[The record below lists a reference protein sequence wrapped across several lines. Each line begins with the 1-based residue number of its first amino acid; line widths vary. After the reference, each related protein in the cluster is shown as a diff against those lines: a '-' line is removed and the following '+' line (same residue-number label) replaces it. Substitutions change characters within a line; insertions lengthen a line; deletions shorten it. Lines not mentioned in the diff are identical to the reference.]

1 MKKLLKQNI
10 ILITL
15 NSFIVNKSKKNNKTT
30 QTLKYVIADWLC
42 AIIAW
47 SLFFFY
53 RKITEDAQFLNNIK
67 MVFDDSNFI
76 IGIISVPIFWL
87 TLYTISGYYNNV
99 FCKSR
104 LKELG
109 QTFFVTLI
117 GVLILFFATILNDLI
132 TSYKSYYI
140 SFIMLFGLQFTLT
153 YMCRLIITTRTAR
166 KIHRKEIGF
175 NTLIVGSNGNA
186 CAIYNE
192 IENQVY
198 SSGNIIVGFVNVF
211 DIKEY
216 KVEKYIPHLG
226 YYKDA
231 AKIIKEHEIEEV
243 IIAIERSEI
252 ETIDKILVMLGELD
266 VVVKI
271 IPIMQDILFGTVKQE
286 AIWHAPLI
294 RVTPELM
301 PVWQQVAK
309 RVFDVV
315 ASLMV
320 IIIFSPL
327 YIFTAIM
334 VKCSSPGPIFYRQER
349 IGKHGKPFN
358 MLKFRSMYI
367 DAEKMGP
374 QLSKDNDPRI
384 TPWGRFMRK
393 TRLDEIPQFF
403 TVLGG
408 KMSIVGYRPERQFYI
423 DQIVQRAPHYLMLLK
438 IKPGITSWG
447 EVKFGYASN
456 VDEMVERLKYDILY
470 IENMNL
476 ALDIKIL
483 IYTVLIVVQGRG
495 K

>member
-1 MKKLLKQNI
+1 MNKNTNKKKQTI
-10 ILITL
+10 
-15 NSFIVNKSKKNNKTT
+15 
-30 QTLKYVIADWLC
+30 KYVLTDWFC
-42 AIIAW
+42 ALIAW
-47 SLFFFY
+47 TLFFFF
-53 RKITEDAQFLNNIK
+53 RKYNETPNFFEQYQLVFQDA
-67 MVFDDSNFI
+67 NFI
-76 IGIISVPIFWL
+76 IGIIGVPIFWL
-87 TLYTISGYYNNV
+87 VLYTISGYYSNV

-104 LKELG
+104 LKELV
-109 QTFFVTLI
+109 QTFVVTLV
-117 GVLILFFATILNDLI
+117 GVVILFFITIIDDVIL
-132 TSYKSYYI
+132 SYKSYYI
-140 SFIMLFGLQFTLT
+140 SFSVLFGLQFILT
-153 YMCRLIITTRTAR
+153 YFCRLIITTRIAR

-175 NTLIVGSNGNA
+175 NTLIVGSHDNA
-186 CAIYNE
+186 CNIYNE

-198 SSGNIIVGFVNVF
+198 SSGNIIVGFVNAF
-211 DIKEY
+211 DWDEY
-216 KVEKYIPHLG
+216 KLEKYVPHLG
-226 YYKDA
+226 YYKDVA
-231 AKIIKEHEIEEV
+231 QVIKDHDIEEV

-252 ETIDKILVMLGELD
+252 DTIDKILTLLESLD

-271 IPIMQDILFGTVKQE
+271 IPIMQDIIFGTVKQE

-294 RVTPELM
+294 RITPELM
-301 PVWQQVAK
+301 PVWQQVTK
-309 RVFDVV
+309 RIFDIV

-334 VKCSSPGPIFYRQER
+334 VKLSSPGPIFYRQER
-349 IGKHGKPFN
+349 IGKHGEPFN

-367 DAEKMGP
+367 DAESMGP

-423 DQIVQRAPHYLMLLK
+423 DQIVQKAPHYIMLLK

>member
-1 MKKLLKQNI
+1 M
-10 ILITL
+10 T
-15 NSFIVNKSKKNNKTT
+15 KKNNKTR
-30 QTLKYVIADWLC
+30 QTIKYVLTDWLC
-42 AIIAW
+42 ALIAW
-47 SLFFFY
+47 TLFFFY
-53 RKITEDAQFLNNIK
+53 RKNNEDPNF
-67 MVFDDSNFI
+67 FDHCQLVLQDVNFI
-76 IGIISVPIFWL
+76 IGIIGVPIFWL
-87 TLYTISGYYNNV
+87 VLYTISGYYNNV
-99 FCKSR
+99 FGKSR

-109 QTFFVTLI
+109 QTFFVVLV
-117 GVLILFFATILNDLI
+117 GVVILFFVTIIDDAI
-132 TSYKSYYI
+132 SSYKSYYL
-140 SFIMLFGLQFTLT
+140 SFLVLFGLQFILT
-153 YMCRLIITTRTAR
+153 YFSRLAITTRTTK

-175 NTLIVGSNGNA
+175 NTLIVGSHDNA
-186 CAIYNE
+186 CAIYKD

-211 DIKEY
+211 DWDEY
-216 KVEKYIPHLG
+216 KLAKYIPHLG
-226 YYKDA
+226 FYKDVA
-231 AKIIKEHEIEEV
+231 QVIKDNDIEEV

-252 ETIDKILVMLGELD
+252 ETIDKILVLLESLD

-301 PVWQQVAK
+301 PVWQRIAK
-309 RVFDVV
+309 RIFDIV

-334 VKCSSPGPIFYRQER
+334 VKLSSPGPIFYKQER
-349 IGKHGKPFN
+349 IGKHGEPFN
-358 MLKFRSMYI
+358 MLKFRSMYV
-367 DAEKMGP
+367 DSESAGP

-423 DQIVQRAPHYLMLLK
+423 DQIVQRVPHYLMLLK

>member
-1 MKKLLKQNI
+1 M
-10 ILITL
+10 T
-15 NSFIVNKSKKNNKTT
+15 KKNNKKK
-30 QTLKYVIADWLC
+30 QTFKYVFLDWLC
-42 AIIAW
+42 ALIAW
-47 SLFFFY
+47 TLFFLF
-53 RKITEDAQFLNNIK
+53 RKYNEDPYFLEHYQLI
-67 MVFDDSNFI
+67 FHDINFI
-76 IGIISVPIFWL
+76 IGITCVPIFWL
-87 TLYTISGYYNNV
+87 LLYTISGYYNNV
-99 FCKSR
+99 FSKSR

-109 QTFFVTLI
+109 QTFFVVLL
-117 GVLILFFATILNDLI
+117 GVVILFFVTIIDDVI
-132 TSYKSYYI
+132 YSYKSYYV
-140 SFIMLFGLQFTLT
+140 SFVMLFGLQFTLT
-153 YMCRLIITTRTAR
+153 YIVRLIITTRTAR

-186 CAIYNE
+186 CAIYE
-192 IENQVY
+192 EMENQMY

-211 DIKEY
+211 DKKEY

-226 YYKDA
+226 FYKDA
-231 AKIIKEHEIEEV
+231 AKIIKEYDIEEV

-252 ETIDKILVMLGELD
+252 ETIDKILVILESLD

-301 PVWQQVAK
+301 PVWQQVTK
-309 RVFDVV
+309 RIFDIV

-334 VKCSSPGPIFYRQER
+334 VKLSSPGPIFYKQER
-349 IGKHGKPFN
+349 IGKHGEPFN
-358 MLKFRSMYI
+358 MLKFRSMYV
-367 DAEKMGP
+367 DAESMGP

-423 DQIVQRAPHYLMLLK
+423 DQIVQRAPHYIMLLK

-456 VDEMVERLKYDILY
+456 VDEMIERLRYDILY

>member
-1 MKKLLKQNI
+1 M
-10 ILITL
+10 T
-15 NSFIVNKSKKNNKTT
+15 KKNNKKK
-30 QTLKYVIADWLC
+30 QTLKYVVADWLC
-42 AIIAW
+42 AMVAW

-53 RKITEDAQFLNNIK
+53 RKMTENQ
-67 MVFDDSNFI
+67 NFI
-76 IGIISVPIFWL
+76 EDFRIIWEDNNFIVGIIAVPIFWL
-87 TLYTISGYYNNV
+87 VLYTISGYYNNV
-99 FCKSR
+99 FSKSR

-117 GVLILFFATILNDLI
+117 GVVILFFATILNDVI

-140 SFIMLFGLQFTLT
+140 SFLMLFGLQFTLT
-153 YMCRLIITTRTAR
+153 YMFRLIITTRTAR

-186 CAIYNE
+186 CAIYE
-192 IENQVY
+192 EMENQMY

-211 DIKEY
+211 DKKEY

-226 YYKDA
+226 FYENA
-231 AKIIKEHEIEEV
+231 AQVIKEYDIEEV

-252 ETIDKILVMLGELD
+252 ETIDKILVILESLD

-271 IPIMQDILFGTVKQE
+271 IPIMQDIIFGTVKQE

-309 RVFDVV
+309 RVFDIV

-320 IIIFSPL
+320 IVIFSPL

-349 IGKHGKPFN
+349 IGKHGEPFN
-358 MLKFRSMYI
+358 MLKFRSMYV

-423 DQIVQRAPHYLMLLK
+423 DQIVQRAPHYIMLLK

>member
-1 MKKLLKQNI
+1 M
-10 ILITL
+10 T
-15 NSFIVNKSKKNNKTT
+15 KKNNKKL
-30 QTLKYVIADWLC
+30 QTFKYVLCDWFC
-42 AIIAW
+42 ALIAW
-47 SLFFFY
+47 ILFFFF
-53 RKITEDAQFLNNIK
+53 RKYNEDPYFLDHYQL
-67 MVFDDSNFI
+67 VFYDPNFI
-76 IGIISVPIFWL
+76 KGIVLVPVFWL
-87 TLYTISGYYNNV
+87 MLHTISGYYNNV
-99 FCKSR
+99 FSKSR

-109 QTFFVTLI
+109 QTFFVVLL
-117 GVLILFFATILNDLI
+117 GVVILFFATIIDDVI
-132 TSYKSYYI
+132 YSYKSYYV
-140 SFIMLFGLQFTLT
+140 SFSVLFGLQFTLT
-153 YMCRLIITTRTAR
+153 YFCRLIITTRTAR

-175 NTLIVGSNGNA
+175 NTLIVGSHDNA
-186 CAIYNE
+186 CDIYKE

-198 SSGNIIVGFVNVF
+198 SSGNIIVGFVNAF
-211 DIKEY
+211 DWDEY
-216 KVEKYIPHLG
+216 KLEKYIPHLG
-226 YYKDA
+226 HYKDA
-231 AKIIKEHEIEEV
+231 AKIIKENDIEEV

-252 ETIDKILVMLGELD
+252 ETIDKILVVLESLD

-271 IPIMQDILFGTVKQE
+271 IPIMHDILFGTVKQE
-286 AIWHAPLI
+286 AIWHAPLV

-301 PVWQQVAK
+301 PIWQRVTK
-309 RVFDVV
+309 RIFDIV

-320 IIIFSPL
+320 IIFFSPL

-334 VKCSSPGPIFYRQER
+334 VKLSSPGPIFYKQER

-358 MLKFRSMYI
+358 MLKFRSMYV
-367 DAEKMGP
+367 DAESMGP

-423 DQIVQRAPHYLMLLK
+423 DQIVQRAPHYIMLLK

-456 VDEMVERLKYDILY
+456 VDEMVERLRYDILY

>member
-1 MKKLLKQNI
+1 M
-10 ILITL
+10 T
-15 NSFIVNKSKKNNKTT
+15 KKNNKAKQTT
-30 QTLKYVIADWLC
+30 KYVIADWLC
-42 AIIAW
+42 SLIAW
-47 SLFFFY
+47 ILFFFY
-53 RKITEDAQFLNNIK
+53 RKTNEDVNFFEHYQI
-67 MVFDDSNFI
+67 VFQDVNLMA
-76 IGIISVPIFWL
+76 GIVGVPLFWL
-87 TLYTISGYYNNV
+87 VLYTISGYYNNV

-109 QTFFVTLI
+109 QTFFVVLL
-117 GVLILFFATILNDLI
+117 GVVILFFVTIIDDVI
-132 TSYKSYYI
+132 VSYKSYYV
-140 SFIMLFGLQFTLT
+140 SFLMLFSLQFTLT
-153 YMCRLIITTRTAR
+153 YFCRLIITTRTAR

-186 CAIYNE
+186 CAIYE
-192 IENQVY
+192 EMENQMY

-211 DIKEY
+211 DKKEY

-226 YYKDA
+226 FYEDA
-231 AKIIKEHEIEEV
+231 AKVIEDYGIEEV

-252 ETIDKILVMLGELD
+252 ETIDKILVILESLD

-271 IPIMQDILFGTVKQE
+271 IPIMQDIIFGTVKQE

-301 PVWQQVAK
+301 PTWQQVTK
-309 RVFDVV
+309 RVFDILI
-315 ASLMV
+315 SLMV
-320 IIIFSPL
+320 IVVFSPL

-334 VKCSSPGPIFYRQER
+334 VKLSSPGPVFYKQER
-349 IGKHGKPFN
+349 IGKHGEPFN
-358 MLKFRSMYI
+358 MLKFRSMYV
-367 DAEKMGP
+367 DAESMGP

-423 DQIVQRAPHYLMLLK
+423 DQIVQRAPHYIMLLK

-483 IYTVLIVVQGRG
+483 IYTALIVVQGRG

>member
-1 MKKLLKQNI
+1 M
-10 ILITL
+10 T
-15 NSFIVNKSKKNNKTT
+15 KKNNKIK
-30 QTLKYVIADWLC
+30 QTIKYVFADWFC
-42 AIIAW
+42 ALLAW
-47 SLFFFY
+47 TLFFFF
-53 RKITEDAQFLNNIK
+53 RKFNEDPNLSEHYHIIFQ
-67 MVFDDSNFI
+67 DTNFI
-76 IGIISVPIFWL
+76 LGIIGMPIFWIV
-87 TLYTISGYYNNV
+87 LYTISGYYNNV
-99 FCKSR
+99 FSKSR

-109 QTFFVTLI
+109 QTFLVVLL
-117 GVLILFFATILNDLI
+117 GVVILFFITIIDDVI
-132 TSYKSYYI
+132 VSYKSYYV
-140 SFIMLFGLQFTLT
+140 SFLVLFGLQFIFT
-153 YMCRLIITTRTAR
+153 YFCRLIITTRTAR

-186 CAIYNE
+186 CAIYE
-192 IENQVY
+192 EMENQKY

-211 DIKEY
+211 DKKEY

-231 AKIIKEHEIEEV
+231 AKVINDYDIEEV

-252 ETIDKILVMLGELD
+252 ETIDKILVILESLD

-271 IPIMQDILFGTVKQE
+271 IPIMQDIVFGTVKQE

-294 RVTPELM
+294 RVTPEMM
-301 PVWQQVAK
+301 PVWQQVTK
-309 RVFDVV
+309 RLFDIV

-320 IIIFSPL
+320 IVVFSPL

-334 VKCSSPGPIFYRQER
+334 VKLSSPGPVFYRQER
-349 IGKHGKPFN
+349 IGKHGEPFN

-367 DAEKMGP
+367 DAESAGP
-374 QLSKDNDPRI
+374 QLSKDDDPRI

-408 KMSIVGYRPERQFYI
+408 KMSIVGYRPERQYYI
-423 DQIVQRAPHYLMLLK
+423 DQIVQRAPHYIMLLK

-447 EVKFGYASN
+447 EVKYGYASD
-456 VDEMVERLKYDILY
+456 VDGMVERLKYDILY

-476 ALDIKIL
+476 AIDIKIL
-483 IYTVLIVVQGRG
+483 IYTVLIVIQGRG

>member
-1 MKKLLKQNI
+1 M
-10 ILITL
+10 TR
-15 NSFIVNKSKKNNKTT
+15 KNNKKI
-30 QTLKYVIADWLC
+30 QTLKYVVSDWLC
-42 AIIAW
+42 ALIAW
-47 SLFFFY
+47 TLFFSF
-53 RKITEDAQFLNNIK
+53 RKYNEDQFFMEHYNIMFHDIK
-67 MVFDDSNFI
+67 FI
-76 IGIISVPIFWL
+76 LGVICVPIFWL
-87 TLYTISGYYNNV
+87 ILYTISGYYNNV
-99 FCKSR
+99 FSKSR

-109 QTFFVTLI
+109 QTFFVVLI
-117 GVLILFFATILNDLI
+117 GVVILFFVTIIDDVI
-132 TSYKSYYI
+132 PSYKSYYI
-140 SFIMLFGLQFTLT
+140 SFLMLFGLQFGLT
-153 YMCRLIITTRTAR
+153 YLLRLVITTRTAR

-186 CAIYNE
+186 CAIYEE
-192 IENQVY
+192 IENQMY

-211 DIKEY
+211 DKKEY

-226 YYKDA
+226 FYKDA
-231 AKIIKEHEIEEV
+231 AQVIKDYDIEEV

-252 ETIDKILVMLGELD
+252 ETIDKILVILESLD

-301 PVWQQVAK
+301 PVWQQVTK
-309 RVFDVV
+309 RLFDIF

-358 MLKFRSMYI
+358 MLKFRSMYV

-374 QLSKDNDPRI
+374 QLSKDDDPRI

-408 KMSIVGYRPERQFYI
+408 NMSIVGYRPERQFYI
-423 DQIVQRAPHYLMLLK
+423 DQIVQRAPHYIMLLK

-456 VDEMVERLKYDILY
+456 VDEMVERLRYDILY

-483 IYTVLIVVQGRG
+483 IYTVLIVLQGRG

>member
-1 MKKLLKQNI
+1 M
-10 ILITL
+10 T
-15 NSFIVNKSKKNNKTT
+15 KKNNKTR
-30 QTLKYVIADWLC
+30 QTVKYVVTDWFC
-42 AIIAW
+42 ALIAW
-47 SLFFFY
+47 TLFFFF
-53 RKITEDAQFLNNIK
+53 RKYNEDPDFLQHYQL
-67 MVFDDSNFI
+67 VFQDPNFI
-76 IGIISVPIFWL
+76 IGIIGVPIFWL
-87 TLYTISGYYNNV
+87 VLYTMSNYYNNV
-99 FCKSR
+99 FSKSR
-104 LKELG
+104 LKELSN
-109 QTFFVTLI
+109 TFFVVLI
-117 GVLILFFATILNDLI
+117 GVVILFFVTIIDDVI
-132 TSYKSYYI
+132 VSYKSYYV
-140 SFIMLFGLQFTLT
+140 SFAVLFGLQFLLT
-153 YMCRLIITTRTAR
+153 YFCRLVITTRTAR

-175 NTLIVGSNGNA
+175 NTLIIGSHDNA
-186 CAIYNE
+186 CDIYNE
-192 IENQVY
+192 IENQKY

-211 DIKEY
+211 DWKEY
-216 KVEKYIPHLG
+216 KLEKYVPHLG
-226 YYKDA
+226 YYKDVA
-231 AKIIKEHEIEEV
+231 QVIKDNDIEEV

-252 ETIDKILVMLGELD
+252 ETIDKILVLLESLD

-294 RVTPELM
+294 TVTPELM
-301 PVWQQVAK
+301 PVWQRITK
-309 RVFDVV
+309 RIFDVV

-320 IIIFSPL
+320 IILFSPL

-334 VKCSSPGPIFYRQER
+334 VKLSSPGPVFYKQER
-349 IGKHGKPFN
+349 IGKHGVPFN
-358 MLKFRSMYI
+358 MLKFRSMYV
-367 DAEKMGP
+367 DSESTGP

-403 TVLGG
+403 TVLKGD
-408 KMSIVGYRPERQFYI
+408 MSIVGYRPERQFYI
-423 DQIVQRAPHYLMLLK
+423 DQIVQRVPHYLMLLK

>member
-1 MKKLLKQNI
+1 M
-10 ILITL
+10 T
-15 NSFIVNKSKKNNKTT
+15 KKNNKKK
-30 QTLKYVIADWLC
+30 QTFKYVFLDWLC
-42 AIIAW
+42 ALIAW
-47 SLFFFY
+47 TLFFLF
-53 RKITEDAQFLNNIK
+53 RKYNEDPYFLEHYQLI
-67 MVFDDSNFI
+67 FHDINFI
-76 IGIISVPIFWL
+76 IGITCVPIFWL
-87 TLYTISGYYNNV
+87 VLYTISGYYNNV
-99 FCKSR
+99 FSKSR

-109 QTFFVTLI
+109 QTFFVVLL
-117 GVLILFFATILNDLI
+117 GVVILFFVTIIDDVI
-132 TSYKSYYI
+132 YSYKSYYV
-140 SFIMLFGLQFTLT
+140 SFVMLFGLQFTLT
-153 YMCRLIITTRTAR
+153 YIVRLIITTRTAR

-186 CAIYNE
+186 CAIYE
-192 IENQVY
+192 EMENQMY

-211 DIKEY
+211 DKKEY

-226 YYKDA
+226 FYKDA
-231 AKIIKEHEIEEV
+231 AKIIKEYDIEEV

-252 ETIDKILVMLGELD
+252 ETIDKILVILESLD

-301 PVWQQVAK
+301 PVWQQVTK
-309 RVFDVV
+309 RIFDIV

-334 VKCSSPGPIFYRQER
+334 VKLSSPGPIFYKQER
-349 IGKHGKPFN
+349 IGKHGEPFN
-358 MLKFRSMYI
+358 MLKFRSMYV
-367 DAEKMGP
+367 DAESMGP

-423 DQIVQRAPHYLMLLK
+423 DQIVQRAPHYIMLLK

-456 VDEMVERLKYDILY
+456 VDEMIERLRYDILY

>member
-1 MKKLLKQNI
+1 M
-10 ILITL
+10 T
-15 NSFIVNKSKKNNKTT
+15 KKNNKTR
-30 QTLKYVIADWLC
+30 QTVKYVVTDWFC
-42 AIIAW
+42 ALIAW
-47 SLFFFY
+47 TLFFFF
-53 RKITEDAQFLNNIK
+53 RKYNEDPDFLQHYQL
-67 MVFDDSNFI
+67 VFQDPNFI
-76 IGIISVPIFWL
+76 IGIIGVPIFWL
-87 TLYTISGYYNNV
+87 VLYTMSNYYNNV
-99 FCKSR
+99 FSKSR
-104 LKELG
+104 LKELSN
-109 QTFFVTLI
+109 TFFVVLI
-117 GVLILFFATILNDLI
+117 GVVILFFVTIIDDVI
-132 TSYKSYYI
+132 VSYKSYYV
-140 SFIMLFGLQFTLT
+140 SFAVLFGLQFLLT
-153 YMCRLIITTRTAR
+153 YFCRLVITTRTAR

-175 NTLIVGSNGNA
+175 NTLIIGSHDNA
-186 CAIYNE
+186 CEIYKE
-192 IENQVY
+192 IENQKY

-211 DIKEY
+211 DWKEY
-216 KVEKYIPHLG
+216 KLEKYVPHLG
-226 YYKDA
+226 YYKDVA
-231 AKIIKEHEIEEV
+231 QVIKDNDIEEV

-252 ETIDKILVMLGELD
+252 ETIDKILVLLESLD

-294 RVTPELM
+294 TVTPELM
-301 PVWQQVAK
+301 PVWQRITK
-309 RVFDVV
+309 RIFDVV

-320 IIIFSPL
+320 IILFSPL

-334 VKCSSPGPIFYRQER
+334 VKLSSPGPVFYKQER
-349 IGKHGKPFN
+349 IGKHGVPFN
-358 MLKFRSMYI
+358 MLKFRSMYV
-367 DAEKMGP
+367 DSESTGP

-403 TVLGG
+403 TVLKGD
-408 KMSIVGYRPERQFYI
+408 MSIVGYRPERQFYI
-423 DQIVQRAPHYLMLLK
+423 DQIVQRVPHYLMLLK

>member
-1 MKKLLKQNI
+1 M
-10 ILITL
+10 
-15 NSFIVNKSKKNNKTT
+15 NKSKKNNKTK
-30 QTLKYVIADWLC
+30 QTLKYVIADWVC

-53 RKITEDAQFLNNIK
+53 RKFTEDPNFLNNIK
-67 MVFDDSNFI
+67 MVLDDSNFI
-76 IGIISVPIFWL
+76 VGVISVPIFWL
-87 TLYTISGYYNNV
+87 ALYTISGYYNNV
-99 FCKSR
+99 FTKSR

-117 GVLILFFATILNDLI
+117 GVVILFFATILNDVI

-140 SFIMLFGLQFTLT
+140 SFLMLFGLQFTLT
-153 YMCRLIITTRTAR
+153 YIFRLITTTRTAR

-175 NTLIVGSNGNA
+175 NTLIVGGHDNA
-186 CAIYNE
+186 CAIYE
-192 IENQVY
+192 ELEKQVY
-198 SSGNIIVGFVNVF
+198 SSGNIIVGFVNVV
-211 DIKEY
+211 DRKEY
-216 KVEKYIPHLG
+216 KVEKYVPHLG
-226 YYKDA
+226 FYTDA
-231 AKIIKEHEIEEV
+231 ERIIKENNIEEV

-252 ETIDKILVMLGELD
+252 ETIDKILVILESLD

-271 IPIMQDILFGTVKQE
+271 IPIMQDIIFGTVRQE

-301 PVWQQVAK
+301 PVWQQIAK
-309 RVFDVV
+309 RVFDIV

-349 IGKHGKPFN
+349 IGKHGEPFN
-358 MLKFRSMYI
+358 MLKFRSMYV

-384 TPWGRFMRK
+384 TPWGLFMRK

-423 DQIVQRAPHYLMLLK
+423 DQIVQRAPHYIMLLK